1 MAVSGKCYL
10 SLHEMNASANRGAC
24 MQICRRAYSVK
35 DKDSNIELDIE
46 NQYIMSPK
54 DLKTIHFMNKMMD
67 AGVRVFKIEGRA
79 RGPEYVRLVTECY
92 KEAVRAYCNGTFDE
106 KKVAAWDER
115 LRSVFN
121 RGFWD
126 GYYLG
131 QRLGEWSSK
140 YGSGATKKKV
150 YVAKGIMKEYIFK
163 LTDKVRDYE
172 CDLQGVVNNSNYQHY
187 MEHTRHEFLESLG
200 ENFGKMHE
208 KGVDGFVSRVEI
220 QYKTSLKS
228 GDSYISCLNVYKKG
242 VKLVFEQDIYRA
254 SDNALA
260 TKGIVES
267 VIVENGKLT
276 RGEYFDEM
284 LKRIEHT

>member
-1 MAVSGKCYL
+1 
-10 SLHEMNASANRGAC
+10 
-24 MQICRRAYSVK
+24 
-35 DKDSNIELDIE
+35 
-46 NQYIMSPK
+46 
-54 DLKTIHFMNKMMD
+54 
-67 AGVRVFKIEGRA
+67 
-79 RGPEYVRLVTECY
+79 
-92 KEAVRAYCNGTFDE
+92 
-106 KKVAAWDER
+106 
-115 LRSVFN
+115 
-121 RGFWD
+121 
-126 GYYLG
+126 
-131 QRLGEWSSK
+131 
-140 YGSGATKKKV
+140 
-150 YVAKGIMKEYIFK
+150 MKEYIFK

-172 CDLQGVVNNSNYQHY
+172 CDLQGVVNNSNS
-187 MEHTRHEFLESLG
+187 RHEFLESLG